1 MKKTFLTA
9 ALACAL
15 SIGGFAL
22 FADDN
27 GFSFDRETGVLSS
40 KGASE
45 SLKILVNKSSGKL
58 SLSEFMKPRDDGKSF
73 GYMLNGS
80 SESGKKFV
88 SLATLMSSIKT
99 NGNTESVSLGS
110 FSKDDTVQFG
120 YATPDGGEFSS
131 VSIGSDAGFYSGID
145 TESFFKLDFSENPF
159 DGNIEILVMGEPLP
173 PATVTLLI
181 ALAAGAGLLLYN
193 NRRKSACDAEQA

>member
-1 MKKTFLTA
+1 MKKSFLTA
-9 ALACAL
+9 ALACVL
-15 SIGGFAL
+15 SVGGLAL

-27 GFSFDRETGVLSS
+27 GFSFDKDTGVLSS

-45 SLKILVNKSSGKL
+45 SLRILVDNASGKL
-58 SLSEFMKPRDDGKSF
+58 GLSEFMKPRDDGKSF
-73 GYMLNGS
+73 GYMLNGA
-80 SESGKKFV
+80 SETGRKFV

-99 NGNTESVSLGS
+99 SGNTESVSLGS

-120 YATPDGGEFSS
+120 YASSDGSGFSS

-159 DGNIEILVMGEPLP
+159 DGNIEIMLMGEPLP
-173 PATVTLLI
+173 ASTVTLLI
-181 ALAAGAGLLLYN
+181 ALAAGAGFLLYN
-193 NRRKSACDAEQA
+193 NRRKRACGAEQA